1 MTILSHTQ
9 ISVHFVSRCC
19 LFSVSAC
26 IMVFSVSLCVDVR
39 LNPVLMKSCMSDI
52 TKYCPRELDEV
63 KNRKV
68 ESEGRVMFCLR
79 RRFAAKVTASL
90 SLSLCLCLSVSVS
103 VSVCVCV
110 SLYVCVCMCVSV
122 SEMYLLAVCL
132 CICL

>member
-1 MTILSHTQ
+1 
-9 ISVHFVSRCC
+9 
-19 LFSVSAC
+19 
-26 IMVFSVSLCVDVR
+26 MVFSVSLCVDVR

-90 SLSLCLCLSVSVS
+90 SLSVCLCLSVSVS
-103 VSVCVCV
+103 LSMCVFVCVC
-110 SLYVCVCMCVSV
+110 L
-122 SEMYLLAVCL
+122 CL
-132 CICL
+132 RCIC